1 MKCESALCHQV
12 DYANS
17 PMFGKTQT
25 AQVGNTDA
33 VSLVRFLIS
42 VISTDCTKPNLRIRA
57 GPIDRAQY
65 GVPRRRAKR

>member
-25 AQVGNTDA
+25 ARVGNTDA

-42 VISTDCTKPNLRIRA
+42 VISPAA
-57 GPIDRAQY
+57 GNQIFESAVGPAF
-65 GVPRRRAKR
+65 KRS